1 MELTTTQK
9 VVIAVMAGYALGM
22 AVATWAMWANRPRP
36 LPEAGTVTK
45 VPCAPCAEKRRAELA
60 RILADDDHHQV
71 DGTGTEG
78 DAA

>member
-1 MELTTTQK
+1 MELTTTHK
-9 VVIAVMAGYALGM
+9 VLIAGMVGYALGM
-22 AVATWAMWANRPRP
+22 AVAILANRPRP
-36 LPEAGTVTK
+36 ISETVTTPAT
-45 VPCAPCAEKRRAELA
+45 PCAPCAEKRRAELA